1 MAAIRGKRNFFYL
14 ALCLVLSLLV
24 FSSPA
29 CTTRK
34 VPVSDETGTAIDS
47 LIRTRR
53 INEKTILISFGYDA
67 VTAIETKKGIVV
79 IDAGISSN
87 LTKRYRKIIADEF
100 RRNDFVYVINTHGH
114 TDHSGGNNVFPEAGI
129 IGQVNITGEI
139 QDYNKGR
146 EKVIENLK
154 RTYEEYDSTLK
165 KPFRGSA
172 EWNDS
177 FTQMIRYKTAY
188 EDALA
193 GLIIRQPE
201 ITFSDSLVM
210 TTGDAAFEMIW
221 FGEAHSNSDI
231 LVFVPELKILFTGD
245 LLSSYGR
252 PGFRVDVDMAPEKR
266 DRAIRWIKQRKDNS
280 EIIVNGHGQ
289 ILSVSDLDSF
299 LDKISSLHGLPLTVN

>member
-1 MAAIRGKRNFFYL
+1 MAAFREKRNYSYL
-14 ALCLVLSLLV
+14 SLCLLLSLLV

-29 CTTRK
+29 CNTGK

-47 LIRTRR
+47 LIRMRR

-87 LTKRYRKIIADEF
+87 LTTRYRKIIGDEF

-114 TDHSGGNNVFPEAGI
+114 TDHWGGNNVFPEAGI
-129 IGQVNITGEI
+129 IGQVNISGEI

-146 EKVIENLK
+146 EKIVENLK
-154 RTYEEYDSTLK
+154 RIYEEYDSTLK
-165 KPFRGSA
+165 KTDRGSA

-188 EDALA
+188 EDALG
-193 GLIIRQPE
+193 GLIIREPE
-201 ITFSDSLVM
+201 ITFSDSIVI
-210 TTGDAAFEMIW
+210 TAGDATFEMIW

-231 LVFVPELKILFTGD
+231 LVFVPELKILCTGD

-252 PGFRVDVDMAPEKR
+252 PGFRVDVDKDPEKR
-266 DRAIRWIKQRKDNS
+266 DLAIRWIKKRKDNAV
-280 EIIVNGHGQ
+280 IIVNGHGQ
-289 ILSVSDLDSF
+289 ILSVSDLDFF
-299 LDKISSLHGLPLTVN
+299 LDKISSLHSLM